1 MAGGNKNGKKS
12 NTLLIVSIIVLCI
25 AILIPST
32 LAWFTDQRDLES
44 TVEFG
49 MIKIDDKSNYNG
61 TAIVNALPGTS
72 FASDQDCSV
81 ALATGSQ
88 PVFIR
93 AKITVSYTQRT
104 ASVRKENELG
114 VKVDVPYD
122 DMNAAMNVFVAEL
135 NTLLTS
141 KIKTATE
148 EGRNYYWQAHNGYYY
163 LVSTG
168 TGGNA
173 TPLKVGSTA
182 ITYVFV
188 DKDDMVIPVELTNPS
203 TVVDGKKVKNL
214 QFEEQLNIQLIF
226 EGVQADNLQ
235 SPSSAAG
242 SETEYN
248 PAAPTVKA
256 IEQFFDP
263 NATPNQP
270 IPVE

>member
-49 MIKIDDKSNYNG
+49 MIKIDDKSKYDK
-61 TAIVNALPGTS
+61 TETINALPGTS
-72 FASDQDCSV
+72 FAGQEDCSV

-93 AKITVSYTQRT
+93 AKITVSYTQKT
-104 ASVRKENELG
+104 ASVTKENELG
-114 VKVDVPYD
+114 VDVSVPYD
-122 DMNAAMNVFVAEL
+122 DMNTAMNVFVDEL
-135 NTLLTS
+135 NDLLTS

-148 EGRNYYWQAHNGYYY
+148 EGRNYCWQAHKGYYY

-168 TGGNA
+168 TGGDA
-173 TPLKVGSTA
+173 TPLKVDSTA
-182 ITYVFV
+182 TTYVFV

-214 QFEEQLNIQLIF
+214 QFGEELNIQLIF
-226 EGVQADNLQ
+226 EGVQAENLQ
-235 SPSSAAG
+235 SPSSAKNT
-242 SETEYN
+242 ETEYFPN
-248 PAAPTVKA
+248 APTVKA

-270 IPVE
+270 IPVN